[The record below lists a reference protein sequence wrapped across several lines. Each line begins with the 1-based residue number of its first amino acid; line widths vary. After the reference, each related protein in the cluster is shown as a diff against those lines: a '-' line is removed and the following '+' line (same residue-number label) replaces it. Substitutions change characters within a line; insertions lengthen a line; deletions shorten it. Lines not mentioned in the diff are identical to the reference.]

1 MRRMAAVAAVLLATV
16 AAGAVAQVADLAAQQ
31 ATEVVGARKAI
42 MGAIGVQSGLLRSAV
57 RDGDLAAAR
66 TAAATLAALAGA
78 LPPLYAREH
87 AEAYPV
93 AGSRYRY
100 AGGDVERLVAQ
111 IAALHAAARAAAQ
124 ASSTAAIDVRAV
136 TATCSRCHRS
146 FRR

>member
-1 MRRMAAVAAVLLATV
+1 MRRFAALTAVLLGTV
-16 AAGAVAQVADLAAQQ
+16 AAAGGAQVADLAASQ
-31 ATEVVGARKAI
+31 AAEVVAARKAV
-42 MGAIGVQSGLLRSAV
+42 MVAIGAQSGLLRSAV
-57 RDGDLAAAR
+57 RNDDLAAAR

-78 LPPLYAREH
+78 LPPLYANEH
-87 AEAYPV
+87 AAVYPV

>member
-1 MRRMAAVAAVLLATV
+1 MTAVLLATV
-16 AAGAVAQVADLAAQQ
+16 ATGAVAQVADLAALQ
-31 ATEVVGARKAI
+31 ATEVVAARKAV
-42 MGAIGVQSGLLRSAV
+42 MVAIGAQSGLLRNAV
-57 RDGDLAAAR
+57 RDSDLAAAR
-66 TAAATLAALAGA
+66 AAAATLAALAGA
-78 LPPLYAREH
+78 LPPLYAHEH

-100 AGGDVERLVAQ
+100 AGGDGERLVAQ

-124 ASSTAAIDVRAV
+124 ASSTSAIDVRAV